1 MALGCNI
8 NGRTVRFDDLTP
20 AAWMAVQDGSTS
32 DWSEVY
38 VAPLRDLNA
47 ALLLV
52 AECVKVAEPDCPD
65 PAAKAN
71 ELGSSLRALS
81 DMFIEVD
88 EDLPH
93 TFQDGVP
100 KEEAG
105 PSTGS
110 SSPS

>member
-20 AAWMAVQDGSTS
+20 AAWMQVQDGSKS

-47 ALLLV
+47 ALLLT

-65 PAAKAN
+65 PLVRAN
-71 ELGSSLRALS
+71 ELGGTLRELS
-81 DMFIEVD
+81 ELFVEVE

-100 KEEAG
+100 KAEAD
-105 PSTGS
+105 PSTDS
-110 SSPS
+110 SSSS